1 MNLLKKLKSYFNHMP
16 LVLEGNYLPRS
27 FLLSVNANIVDG
39 MVTIEKLLVLLND
52 GGKGRMGAKGCITF
66 CIQV

>member
-1 MNLLKKLKSYFNHMP
+1 MP

-39 MVTIEKLLVLLND
+39 MVTIEKLLVQLND